1 MHHEKERRLH
11 ALQRHIL
18 HIKANL
24 NRLQQQSGRWSWAR
38 GVSFLAAIGLSSL
51 ALFSV
56 GAWLFW
62 LCLLGLGALFVGCV
76 MVHGR
81 YEQSSARHQLWQ
93 QIKREQIARMTLE
106 WSAMPPA
113 RHAAPDY
120 AHPFEADL
128 DLVGDRALH
137 RLIDVAATAEGSARL
152 RGWLNDIEPDRNR
165 ILQRQQLVHEWR
177 PLARLRTK
185 LMLHGRLA
193 AAAVAAQTSA
203 GSPLESTSATPP
215 KWETAQ
221 LLAWFT
227 QDADGAVLYRWLII
241 LGALAGINAL
251 LFLLDWLAGA
261 PPLWLYTFGVYV
273 LLSLYAGTMAAH
285 SGSEKDVFRQ
295 AAQLKEILARL
306 TEVFRQI
313 ETFSF
318 RGAPHL
324 AALCRPITQ
333 AEQRPSRYLRQLAW
347 ITSGTGVRGNPFIG
361 LALNAIVP
369 WDIYFAW
376 RLAQCKTAMG
386 HHMPHWLDVW
396 HELEAL
402 NGLANLGYL
411 NPHYT
416 FPTLLETPYGESGA
430 LLNVAQMAHP
440 LLPDVGAATP
450 KVRNDFAFDQL
461 GKLVIITGSNMAGK
475 STFIKALGVN
485 LALAFAGGPVD
496 AAALQTVSFRIFTCI
511 KVSDSVTNGISYFYA
526 EVQRLKAL
534 LDALQAPHPL
544 PLFFAID
551 EIFRGTNNRERLQGS
566 QAYARALTNKNG
578 IGFISTHDLELV
590 KLADDNPLIANVH
603 FRDDVDGERMI
614 FDYRLHPGPCPTTN
628 ALKIMRAAGLP
639 IAGEMS

>member
-1 MHHEKERRLH
+1 MVIHNPKERRLRS
-11 ALQRHIL
+11 LQRHIL
-18 HIKANL
+18 HVEANL
-24 NRLQQQSGRWSWAR
+24 NRLQQQSVRWSWAR
-38 GVSFLAAIGLSSL
+38 GISFLAAIGVSSL

-76 MVHGR
+76 VVHGR
-81 YEQSSARHQLWQ
+81 YEQSMARHALWR
-93 QIKREQIARMTLE
+93 QIKLEQIARMKLD

-113 RHAAPDY
+113 SYAAPDY

-128 DLVGDRALH
+128 DLVGERSLH
-137 RLIDVAATAEGSARL
+137 RLMDVAATAEGSARL
-152 RGWLNDIEPDRNR
+152 RAWLNDIEPNRDR
-165 ILQRQQLVHEWR
+165 ILQRQQLVREWR

-193 AAAVAAQTSA
+193 AAAVTAQTRT
-203 GSPLESTSATPP
+203 GSPLETASATPP
-215 KWETAQ
+215 KWQTAQ

-227 QDADGAVLYRWLII
+227 QDADGPALRRWLFV
-241 LGALAGINAL
+241 LGALAGVNAL

-313 ETFSF
+313 EKFSF

-324 AALCRPITQ
+324 AALCQPITQ
-333 AEQRPSRYLRQLAW
+333 TEQRPSRYLRQLAW
-347 ITSGTGVRGNPFIG
+347 ITSATGVRGNPFIG
-361 LALNAIVP
+361 LALNAIAP

-376 RLAQCKTAMG
+376 RLAQCKVDMA
-386 HHMPHWLDVW
+386 HHMPHWLEVW

-411 NPHYT
+411 NPHYA
-416 FPTLLETPYGESGA
+416 FPTLLEKPHAKSNV

-440 LLPDVGAATP
+440 LLPDVDAAPP
-450 KVRNDFAFDQL
+450 KVRNDFTFDQL

-496 AAALQTVSFRIFTCI
+496 AAALQAVPFRIFTCI
-511 KVSDSVTNGISYFYA
+511 KVSDSVTNRISYFYA

-534 LDALQAPHPL
+534 LDALQAAHPL

-566 QAYARALTNKNG
+566 QTYAQALTNQNG
-578 IGFISTHDLELV
+578 VGFISTHDLELV

-603 FRDDVDGERMI
+603 FRDDVDGARMI

-628 ALKIMRAAGLP
+628 ALKIMQAAGLP
-639 IAGEMS
+639 ISG